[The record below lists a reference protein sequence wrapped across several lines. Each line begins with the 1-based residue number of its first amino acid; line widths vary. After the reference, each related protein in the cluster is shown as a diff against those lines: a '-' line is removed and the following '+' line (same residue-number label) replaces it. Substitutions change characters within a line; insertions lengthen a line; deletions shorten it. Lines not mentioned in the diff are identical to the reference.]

1 MGGLYVIQVRNEPGW
16 DEALVDGKRKRT
28 DWGGVCLTDERE
40 GGEPGPCIL
49 RGKEAFRVR
58 SPESA
63 WEMGV
68 LPSLR

>member
-1 MGGLYVIQVRNEPGW
+1 MSQAGMKPLLMGRGNGQ
-16 DEALVDGKRKRT
+16 T
-28 DWGGVCLTDERE
+28 GGGGCLTDERE